1 MDDGVYYGEVD
12 QNSLKE
18 GKGAIF
24 YHNGK
29 VYEGQFKNDV
39 KEGQVLE
46 QFLDCSVYSGHFK
59 NGKINVKG
67 TIAFVEQEPI
77 IFSGT
82 IKDNIVFGK

>member
-29 VYEGQFKNDV
+29 IYEG
-39 KEGQVLE
+39 
-46 QFLDCSVYSGHFK
+46 
-59 NGKINVKG
+59 
-67 TIAFVEQEPI
+67 
-77 IFSGT
+77 
-82 IKDNIVFGK
+82 